1 MKTFVIHYNNLN
13 SNYSLKQV
21 FKINSHKIRVFII
34 QNPRIQIVTMINN
47 MDMLMTH
54 SNEDQ
59 DDKKEFK

>member
-13 SNYSLKQV
+13 SNYSQRQV

-34 QNPRIQIVTMINN
+34 QNLRIQIVTMINN